1 VTDLLK
7 MTPAELEARA
17 SAILAMVGEMASG
30 FDRELNQMQ
39 GTDWQGAA
47 GDAYKDMFS
56 AARTS
61 FKSVEENLNGCAT
74 LLRSM
79 KDGFQEMDAS
89 MARRVASG
97 GR

>member
-7 MTPAELEARA
+7 LTPAELEQRA
-17 SAILAMVGEMASG
+17 GGITSMVGEMGAY
-30 FDRELNQMQ
+30 FDKELTALT

-56 AARTS
+56 AARKS
-61 FKSVEENLNGCAT
+61 FKAVEENLNGCAT

-89 MARRVASG
+89 MARKVAAG
-97 GR
+97 G

>member
-7 MTPAELEARA
+7 LTPAELDQRA
-17 SAILAMVGEMASG
+17 AGITSMVGEMASY
-30 FDRELNQMQ
+30 FDRELNQLQ

-47 GDAYKDMFS
+47 GDAYKDMFQ
-56 AARTS
+56 AARQS

-79 KDGFQEMDAS
+79 KDGFQQMDAD